1 MEANKITGIG
11 NNMKKNVAGQKVG
24 SQMITAADGAVFTS
38 PVTAYVTGDAGTQAI
53 GTVGSGACVH
63 EGNGY
68 HTYAP
73 SQAETNYD
81 LTAFTFIGTGA
92 IASTLQAYNSFP
104 QTVDNNVL
112 AAGATGFAAID
123 TVVDSIL
130 VDTAEIG
137 AAGAGLTVLAT
148 AASIAALNDV
158 AATDIVSAGAI
169 TTLTG
174 SVASVDLVDVTT
186 TNTDMRGTDSAATA
200 TALATVDTVV
210 DGIQTD
216 LSNATDGLGAIKS
229 ETALILADTNE
240 LQSDDVPGLIGALN
254 NISTAQVNT
263 EVDTALTDYDSATN
277 TEMVAAFTEIKG
289 ATFSG
294 ASDSLEAIRD
304 RGDAAW
310 TTGAGGS
317 SPTVIQIR
325 QEMDSNSTKLAAIVA
340 DTNELQADDI
350 PGRLTTIEGA
360 TFSGTTDSLEAI
372 RDRGDAAW
380 TTGAGGSAPTVA
392 QIRTEMDDNSTKLA
406 AIVADTNELQSDDV
420 PGLIAAL
427 NNVAA
432 TDIVSAGAIT
442 TLSGAV
448 VNVDLVDTTTTNTDM
463 RGTNSANTVTPP
475 TATQN
480 ADSLLNRDMSAVSD
494 TNARSPLN
502 ALRLLRNKWTSS
514 AGTLTVTEEDDT
526 TTAWTATL
534 TGDAAADPVVGSDP
548 A

>member
-1 MEANKITGIG
+1 MRPSRIRIVTGAAPSGFQPAWAMEANKITGIG

-38 PVTAYVTGDAGTQAI
+38 TVTAYVTGDAGTQAI

-104 QTVDNNVL
+104 QAVDNNVL

-137 AAGAGLTVLAT
+137 AAGAGLTVL
-148 AASIAALNDV
+148 
-158 AATDIVSAGAI
+158 
-169 TTLTG
+169 
-174 SVASVDLVDVTT
+174 
-186 TNTDMRGTDSAATA
+186 ATA

-432 TDIVSAGAIT
+432 TEIVSAGAIT

-463 RGTNSANTVTPP
+463 RGTDSANTATPP

-480 ADSLLNRDMSAVSD
+480 ADALLNRDMSAVSD

-514 AGTLTVTEEDDT
+514 AGTLTVTEEDDI

>member
-1 MEANKITGIG
+1 
-11 NNMKKNVAGQKVG
+11 
-24 SQMITAADGAVFTS
+24 
-38 PVTAYVTGDAGTQAI
+38 
-53 GTVGSGACVH
+53 
-63 EGNGY
+63 
-68 HTYAP
+68 
-73 SQAETNYD
+73 
-81 LTAFTFIGTGA
+81 
-92 IASTLQAYNSFP
+92 
-104 QTVDNNVL
+104 
-112 AAGATGFAAID
+112 
-123 TVVDSIL
+123 
-130 VDTAEIG
+130 
-137 AAGAGLTVLAT
+137 
-148 AASIAALNDV
+148 
-158 AATDIVSAGAI
+158 
-169 TTLTG
+169 
-174 SVASVDLVDVTT
+174 
-186 TNTDMRGTDSAATA
+186 
-200 TALATVDTVV
+200 
-210 DGIQTD
+210 
-216 LSNATDGLGAIKS
+216 
-229 ETALILADTNE
+229 LILADTNE